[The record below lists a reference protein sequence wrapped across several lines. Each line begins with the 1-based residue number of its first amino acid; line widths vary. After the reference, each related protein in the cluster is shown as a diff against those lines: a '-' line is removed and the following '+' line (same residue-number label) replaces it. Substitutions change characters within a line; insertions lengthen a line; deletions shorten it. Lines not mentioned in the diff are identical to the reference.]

1 MRLRDLFYF
10 TKSDRQLL
18 LFSLVVMAVALLLFL
33 LLGNN
38 NSHTPLS
45 ETDSL
50 AMVRQVEQ
58 RYQRQNFRYPRNH
71 HDYALPQPAHKQ
83 LVPFDPNTADSN
95 VLIGLG
101 LQEWQVRNI
110 YKYRAAGGVY
120 RKPSDFARLYGL
132 TRKQYRELE
141 PYIRISDDYQSAS
154 TLYPSEPARER
165 DTILS
170 PVKIKPTER
179 MAVNTADTSMLKKVP
194 GIGSY
199 FARKIVDYRSR
210 LGGFYDVHQLLEIE
224 NFPESSLSY
233 FVIPDAKLRK
243 ININKATL
251 NELKQHPYISF
262 FQARAI
268 QDYRRLKGAIKNL
281 DELRLL
287 KDFPPQAIQRLQPY
301 IEY

>member
-1 MRLRDLFYF
+1 
-10 TKSDRQLL
+10 
-18 LFSLVVMAVALLLFL
+18 
-33 LLGNN
+33 
-38 NSHTPLS
+38 
-45 ETDSL
+45 
-50 AMVRQVEQ
+50 
-58 RYQRQNFRYPRNH
+58 
-71 HDYALPQPAHKQ
+71 
-83 LVPFDPNTADSN
+83 
-95 VLIGLG
+95 
-101 LQEWQVRNI
+101 
-110 YKYRAAGGVY
+110 
-120 RKPSDFARLYGL
+120 
-132 TRKQYRELE
+132 
-141 PYIRISDDYQSAS
+141 
-154 TLYPSEPARER
+154 
-165 DTILS
+165 
-170 PVKIKPTER
+170 